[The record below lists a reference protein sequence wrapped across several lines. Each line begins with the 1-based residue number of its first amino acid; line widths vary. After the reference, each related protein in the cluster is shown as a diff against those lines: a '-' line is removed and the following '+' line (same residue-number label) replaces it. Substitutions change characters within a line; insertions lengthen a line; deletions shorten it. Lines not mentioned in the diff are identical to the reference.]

1 MRSNYQLFLTI
12 FFVFSI
18 IPSAFALKQVAGMLE
33 IELAA
38 GQTGV
43 LKYGLLNDK
52 NETSTLK
59 LRAEGDI
66 VPYISIPESVEL
78 QPGKLTYVE
87 LNVNIPADYD
97 ISNGN
102 EIKGSVFALQEG
114 RPGQV
119 QLNLQLKK
127 GVVIKVIEENQVES
141 LNLEKNTGYITGF
154 SIMPFAVKTSV
165 VVLPVVL
172 AVMLI
177 YIIKIKE
184 GNKKWKNYWKK

>member
-78 QPGKLTYVE
+78 QPQKLTYVE
-87 LNVNIPADYD
+87 LNVNIPSDYD

-114 RPGQV
+114 KPGQV

-127 GVVIKVIEENQVES
+127 GVVIKVIEENQVET
-141 LNLEKNTGYITGF
+141 LNLEKNAGYITGF

-177 YIIKIKE
+177 YLIKIKE

>member
-1 MRSNYQLFLTI
+1 MRINYQLFLTI

-87 LNVNIPADYD
+87 LEVNIPADYD

-102 EIKGSVFALQEG
+102 EINGSVFALQEG
-114 RPGQV
+114 KPGQV

-127 GVVIKVIEENQVES
+127 GVVIKVIEGNQAET

-165 VVLPVVL
+165 VILPVVL

-177 YIIKIKE
+177 YLIKIKE